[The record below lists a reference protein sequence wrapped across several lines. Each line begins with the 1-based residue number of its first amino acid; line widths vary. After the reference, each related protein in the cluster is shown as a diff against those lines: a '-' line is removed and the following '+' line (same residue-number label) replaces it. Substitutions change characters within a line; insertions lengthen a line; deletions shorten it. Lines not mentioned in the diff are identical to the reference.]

1 MKSPRFRA
9 EKVCF
14 SFLLNSATMFPA
26 MRMIKTAAVICVALI
41 ATAALADKTVERCFN
56 GVGAIERKVSGY
68 TVRVGPA
75 AGEDNEQMCRA
86 VLESPDGQE
95 AFTASDFGM
104 EINAITGASVT
115 NDGVRSLVLEGY
127 SGGAHCCWTYW
138 IVSLGSS
145 PGLVK
150 EIQNQ
155 TGVAFDREKD
165 GRIVLSTGD
174 GAFDYFDDLPHVA
187 SPIPLVLLAF
197 EGHTLKDVGA
207 QFLPDY
213 DERIDSARKQLSA
226 ERIEAF
232 RSGSA
237 PTQKTGDE
245 AMQWM
250 ETKSLVLSIVLDY
263 LYSGREQQAWNTLD
277 EMWPAAD
284 RDRIAKL
291 IVETR
296 ESGILSQTKR

>member
-1 MKSPRFRA
+1 
-9 EKVCF
+9 
-14 SFLLNSATMFPA
+14 
-26 MRMIKTAAVICVALI
+26 MRMIKTAAVISIVLFATVAF
-41 ATAALADKTVERCFN
+41 ADKPQERCFN

-68 TVRVGPA
+68 TVRIDPV
-75 AGEDNEQMCRA
+75 AGEHNEQACHA
-86 VLESPDGQE
+86 VLQSPDGQD
-95 AFTASDFGM
+95 AFAASDFGM
-104 EINAITGASVT
+104 EINPITGASVT
-115 NDGVRSLVLEGY
+115 NDGVRSLVFEGF

-150 EIQNQ
+150 EIENQ
-155 TGVAFDREKD
+155 TGVAFEREKD
-165 GRIVLSTGD
+165 GRVVLRTGD

-187 SPIPLVLLAF
+187 SPMPLVLLAF
-197 EGHTLKDVGA
+197 EGHTLKDVGG
-207 QFLPDY
+207 QFIPIY
-213 DERIDSARKQLSA
+213 DERIESARKQLSP

-237 PTQKTGDE
+237 PTQKTGDD
-245 AMQWM
+245 AMHWM

-263 LYSGREQQAWNTLD
+263 LYSGREQQAWNALD
-277 EMWPAAD
+277 ELWPAND

-296 ESGILSQTKR
+296 QSGILSRTRQKQ